1 MPSPLRQ
8 RSIGALITAQVVS
21 ALGTQMTFLA
31 LPWFVLETT
40 GSATRMGVVL
50 AVEIL
55 PVAVLG
61 IPSGAIVARLGAR
74 NTMLLGDLARAP
86 LMVSVPLLHQ
96 AGLLTFPLL
105 LVIVALVGVFIA
117 PYFSSQ
123 VLVLPEILG
132 DDERLVS
139 QANAIV
145 EGARRATALL
155 GPALAGVL
163 IATIGATNV
172 LYVDAA
178 TFLISF
184 AVLGLFVPQ
193 HEPAQPDETSRGV
206 LAGIRFLFR
215 DRVLRVL
222 GVTAMVA
229 NGLGMMLA
237 AGLPVL
243 AFEEFDGSS
252 RVAGAFF
259 AALGAGAVAG
269 SIVAVRVV
277 GRHDP
282 LRLGATAF
290 VALTLPVFVL
300 GLELPV
306 VGVMAALAVSSF
318 FGPLVNAPLIAVI
331 TTRTPPRL
339 RPKVTTAVITV
350 AMLAGPVGYA
360 IAGPLLESLGPRTVF
375 LIVAAGQL
383 LATIPFAAVA
393 FRQPPAAAP
402 EPA

>member
-206 LAGIRFLFR
+206 LAGIR
-215 DRVLRVL
+215 
-222 GVTAMVA
+222 
-229 NGLGMMLA
+229 
-237 AGLPVL
+237 
-243 AFEEFDGSS
+243 
-252 RVAGAFF
+252 
-259 AALGAGAVAG
+259 
-269 SIVAVRVV
+269 
-277 GRHDP
+277 
-282 LRLGATAF
+282 
-290 VALTLPVFVL
+290 
-300 GLELPV
+300 
-306 VGVMAALAVSSF
+306 
-318 FGPLVNAPLIAVI
+318 
-331 TTRTPPRL
+331 
-339 RPKVTTAVITV
+339 
-350 AMLAGPVGYA
+350 
-360 IAGPLLESLGPRTVF
+360 
-375 LIVAAGQL
+375 
-383 LATIPFAAVA
+383 
-393 FRQPPAAAP
+393 
-402 EPA
+402 

>member
-178 TFLISF
+178 TFLFSF

-206 LAGIRFLFR
+206 LAGIRFLFH

-290 VALTLPVFVL
+290 VALTLPVFLL

>member
-1 MPSPLRQ
+1 
-8 RSIGALITAQVVS
+8 
-21 ALGTQMTFLA
+21 
-31 LPWFVLETT
+31 
-40 GSATRMGVVL
+40 
-50 AVEIL
+50 
-55 PVAVLG
+55 
-61 IPSGAIVARLGAR
+61 
-74 NTMLLGDLARAP
+74 
-86 LMVSVPLLHQ
+86 
-96 AGLLTFPLL
+96 
-105 LVIVALVGVFIA
+105 
-117 PYFSSQ
+117 
-123 VLVLPEILG
+123 
-132 DDERLVS
+132 
-139 QANAIV
+139 
-145 EGARRATALL
+145 
-155 GPALAGVL
+155 
-163 IATIGATNV
+163 
-172 LYVDAA
+172 
-178 TFLISF
+178 
-184 AVLGLFVPQ
+184 
-193 HEPAQPDETSRGV
+193 
-206 LAGIRFLFR
+206 